1 MEARRFSHVQ
11 QIQRHELVL
20 LSAASQRDDHCLVP
34 PAGPNRGQSQRAVA
48 KLLEA
53 GLLKEIRAK
62 AGAPIWRRDDETGQ
76 TYALKLRE
84 MKLSGP
90 GQVLLRQ
97 QQYTYDLVGDLLR
110 IDSPDPKLAAVYTY
124 DDIYRLTTA
133 AHGDGASWSY
143 GYDDGGNLSFKSD
156 LGNYRYGEHG
166 APQTCLTSAGSEAF
180 TYTAKGEMQ
189 ATPWGAQTF
198 DPLGRLVSIAG
209 LDGVSRVDFTYDY
222 AGVRV
227 AERSTGV
234 VPAVDRL
241 TPDSLYSIE
250 AGVLT
255 LHLFDSRGIVAWQTV
270 EGATIFLHP
279 DHLGGLTTV
288 TDAAGALLETI
299 RYDPYGKII
308 ERTATGPRLPIS
320 FAGGMLNEWSGLVC
334 LLSRHY
340 YPSLG
345 RFVSPDMIIG
355 DVNNPIAWNP
365 YAYCGNN
372 PTTYVDPTG
381 TWFFLIPFVVGFVVG
396 LVYGLA
402 NGKSLGDSLGIAG
415 ETALTTGFGA
425 LLGGAVLGTF
435 GALMGGINGL
445 FTGTRQI
452 YQWHSIEGWASF
464 LSDSTWGI
472 IGTSLGNFANIY
484 DLIAAPS
491 SYRSDLSRRQNRQ
504 VYDGGLYLEKADA
517 TTFGNVTSNLSGG
530 GDILKHET
538 VHIMQNRIFGPL
550 YIGVSVA
557 WYVVGGAVGAVVG
570 ALIKGDPWVIVGD
583 VVAGPLGAIVAG
595 LLDSSGRQGAR
606 DVAYLDNPW
615 ELWAYSL
622 QGNRDSGKGPLAF

>member
-1 MEARRFSHVQ
+1 M
-11 QIQRHELVL
+11 
-20 LSAASQRDDHCLVP
+20 
-34 PAGPNRGQSQRAVA
+34 
-48 KLLEA
+48 
-53 GLLKEIRAK
+53 
-62 AGAPIWRRDDETGQ
+62 
-76 TYALKLRE
+76 
-84 MKLSGP
+84 
-90 GQVLLRQ
+90 
-97 QQYTYDLVGDLLR
+97 
-110 IDSPDPKLAAVYTY
+110 
-124 DDIYRLTTA
+124 
-133 AHGDGASWSY
+133 
-143 GYDDGGNLSFKSD
+143 
-156 LGNYRYGEHG
+156 
-166 APQTCLTSAGSEAF
+166 
-180 TYTAKGEMQ
+180 
-189 ATPWGAQTF
+189 
-198 DPLGRLVSIAG
+198 
-209 LDGVSRVDFTYDY
+209 
-222 AGVRV
+222 
-227 AERSTGV
+227 
-234 VPAVDRL
+234 
-241 TPDSLYSIE
+241 
-250 AGVLT
+250 
-255 LHLFDSRGIVAWQTV
+255 
-270 EGATIFLHP
+270 
-279 DHLGGLTTV
+279 
-288 TDAAGALLETI
+288 
-299 RYDPYGKII
+299 
-308 ERTATGPRLPIS
+308 
-320 FAGGMLNEWSGLVC
+320 
-334 LLSRHY
+334 
-340 YPSLG
+340 
-345 RFVSPDMIIG
+345 
-355 DVNNPIAWNP
+355 
-365 YAYCGNN
+365 
-372 PTTYVDPTG
+372 
-381 TWFFLIPFVVGFVVG
+381 VGFVVG

-615 ELWAYSL
+615 ELWAYSV